1 MQVIFHTGAH
11 CTDDERLLKCLLR
24 NKEGFAKSG
33 VAVPGPSKYRQLLKD
48 TFKAMQS
55 ADPSSEARD
64 ILIDVFLDEEIADR
78 VILSDTFFFGSK
90 GMAVGQGQFY
100 PDAAA
105 RMTKLRKLFP
115 FDQVEMFMAIRNPAT
130 FLPAVM
136 RNATSKRFF
145 DTMQGA
151 DPRELRW
158 SHTIQQIRDAV
169 PDVSLTIWCNEDTP
183 LIWAQIIREMA
194 GLEHG
199 DEIIGGFDLIRSI
212 ISKEGSK
219 RLRLYLHKHQDMSEV
234 QKRRVMAAFLDKF
247 ALEDQV
253 EVELDLHGWTD
264 ELVDELTE
272 IYDEDVFRIQRIP
285 GVQLI
290 AP

>member
-11 CTDDERLLKCLLR
+11 CTDEERLLKCLLR

-33 VAVPGPSKYRQLLKD
+33 VAVPGPSKYRQLLKE
-48 TFKAMQS
+48 TFQAMQS

-64 ILIDVFLDEEIADR
+64 VLVDVILDEEVADR
-78 VILSDTFFFGSK
+78 VVLSDTFFFGSK
-90 GMAVGQGQFY
+90 GMAVNQGRFY

-105 RMTKLRKLFP
+105 RMIKLRKLFP

-136 RNATSKRFF
+136 RNVSSKRFF
-145 DTMQGA
+145 DTMEGA
-151 DPRELRW
+151 DPRQLRW
-158 SHTIQQIRDAV
+158 SDTIQQIRDAV

-199 DEIIGGFDLIRSI
+199 EQIIGGFDLIRSI
-212 ISKEGSK
+212 ISKEGAK
-219 RLRLYLHKHQDMSEV
+219 RLRLYLHKHQNMPEM
-234 QKRRVMAAFLDKF
+234 QMRRVMAAFLDKF

-253 EVELDLHGWTD
+253 EVELDLPGWTD